1 MLTIAVIGLAAI
13 YVLMYGTTSIRQHL
27 TTPSDRPAV
36 LGGPAANTGTVYEQ
50 GFQRHLE
57 QPTPKPEEAD
67 ATPME
72 VLEKDFLEKQM

>member
-1 MLTIAVIGLAAI
+1 M
-13 YVLMYGTTSIRQHL
+13 Q
-27 TTPSDRPAV
+27 TPSDRPAV
-36 LGGPAANTGTVYEQ
+36 LGGPAANTGTIYEQ